1 MERLLVVGDK
11 EKEVKNIFREERVER
26 IGVDSEVAVVSLEAT
41 TELVAVVVTLR
52 EVEVGLKLFP
62 VGEREDI
69 LKLGQINETNV
80 VMIAMN
86 MIKWLSHFYSE
97 MDMATQSSKWSE
109 YSFLKPQIWKIFWF
123 LPRVW
128 RCALTFRFKV
138 VCFRVQSLN

>member
-11 EKEVKNIFREERVER
+11 EKEVKDIFREERVER

-86 MIKWLSHFYSE
+86 MIK
-97 MDMATQSSKWSE
+97 
-109 YSFLKPQIWKIFWF
+109 
-123 LPRVW
+123 
-128 RCALTFRFKV
+128 
-138 VCFRVQSLN
+138 